1 MDELVPKDHG
11 EEIALF
17 RSQVIGPVVHRQLTR
32 GELRGALREL
42 TRQKFRP
49 PGAERTRHF
58 SVPTLERWYYR
69 FRKHGLAA
77 LRPRPRKDAGRAKAL
92 DERQRQL
99 ICDVRREHPSA
110 SAELIVA
117 TLVRQ
122 GSVREGAVSAA
133 TVRRLLA
140 ERGLDRISLRGTNEG
155 LERRRWEAAYPGAL
169 WHGDVCHG
177 PMLTGGAKST
187 PLRIH
192 ALLDDRSRYVVA
204 LEARSTEREDD
215 MLGLLVR
222 AVRQHG
228 VPETLYLDNGS
239 TYSGKALATA
249 CPRLG
254 IALVHA
260 TPYDPQARGKMERF
274 WRTLR
279 EGCLDHLD
287 RSLPLAEVQRRL
299 DTFLAR
305 HYHSQPHAS
314 LMGDTPGLVWGSHQT
329 RLVSET
335 QVAEALTVRAR
346 RRVSRDGVVSLD
358 GRLFEVRH
366 GFLAGRLVNVASCL
380 VEGLP
385 ASVRVEHDGRTY
397 GLQPLD
403 VQANARAHRAH
414 NPVPPAPSVPF
425 DPTAPDLE

>member
-1 MDELVPKDHG
+1 MDELVPKDYG
-11 EEIALF
+11 EEIAVF

-42 TRQKFRP
+42 AGQKFRP

-77 LRPRPRKDAGRAKAL
+77 LRPQPRKDAGRAKAL
-92 DERQRQL
+92 DERQKQL
-99 ICDVRREHPSA
+99 LCDVRREHPSA

-140 ERGLDRISLRGTNEG
+140 ERGLDRVSLRGTNEG

-177 PMLTGGAKST
+177 PVLTGGTKWA

-204 LEARSTEREDD
+204 LEARSSEREDD

-222 AVRQHG
+222 AARQHG

-239 TYSGKALATA
+239 TYSGKTLATA

-260 TPYDPQARGKMERF
+260 RPYDPQARGKMERF

-287 RSLPLAEVQRRL
+287 RSLSLAEVQRRL

-314 LMGDTPGLVWGSHQT
+314 LMGDTPGLVWGTHQT
-329 RLVSET
+329 RLVSES
-335 QVAEALTVRAR
+335 QLAEALTVRAR

-358 GRLFEVRH
+358 GRLFVTPR
-366 GFLAGRLVNVASCL
+366 R
-380 VEGLP
+380 
-385 ASVRVEHDGRTY
+385 
-397 GLQPLD
+397 
-403 VQANARAHRAH
+403 
-414 NPVPPAPSVPF
+414 APSGASRRIVKGAARDSAARGASFRPEG
-425 DPTAPDLE
+425 DVTVRRLAE